1 MSIATIIAIL
11 TGTAAAAVAAAAL
24 PKPQPRRVP
33 AKSRKG
39 RRR

>member
-33 AKSRKG
+33 AKG
-39 RRR
+39 RRQ